1 MKIKFKVQVQ
11 ELKILFLTSALANK
25 AELCNNQIDARALI
39 GQSAMVYC
47 PSKPMGKSRGLRSNY
62 YIKAID
68 HKFLWFI
75 G

>member
-1 MKIKFKVQVQ
+1 M
-11 ELKILFLTSALANK
+11 
-25 AELCNNQIDARALI
+25 RALI

-47 PSKPMGKSRGLRSNY
+47 AGITHEKIARLLNY